1 MKHSTLT
8 TPLFTHV
15 KERTPGVNLMLGVTL
30 GWTNIMRVDRG
41 VGGLEKLHSVQASLC
56 FKGTPD
62 RRLSQLML

>member
-30 GWTNIMRVDRG
+30 GWTNIMTRVDRG
-41 VGGLEKLHSVQASLC
+41 VGGLEKLHS
-56 FKGTPD
+56 
-62 RRLSQLML
+62 QL